1 MTVPLKFFKVAFNAG
16 IKKFL
21 VTGSCFEY
29 GLSGLN
35 YDKIP
40 AIAPLMPTQT
50 YPASKA
56 AASISFIQFAKENGI
71 SLSLLRLFQIYGEG
85 ELSTRLY
92 PSLKKVAL
100 TGNDFKMT
108 KGEQIRDFL
117 NVVDLAKRLLEEAN
131 ILNNEK
137 LNTIKIQNIGSDKP
151 TTILSFSKR
160 IWTEFNAK
168 GSLLPGTIPYRE
180 GEVMRYIP
188 CLKPLYI

>member
-1 MTVPLKFFKVAFNAG
+1 
-16 IKKFL
+16 
-21 VTGSCFEY
+21 
-29 GLSGLN
+29 
-35 YDKIP
+35 
-40 AIAPLMPTQT
+40 
-50 YPASKA
+50 
-56 AASISFIQFAKENGI
+56 
-71 SLSLLRLFQIYGEG
+71 
-85 ELSTRLY
+85 
-92 PSLKKVAL
+92 
-100 TGNDFKMT
+100 MT

-188 CLKPLYI
+188 CLKPYTYSFF